1 MNDDFI
7 EKGYIYLF
15 KCGKIEKKLVEQLDE
30 INNKKMEKNMKW
42 KIGKNKYKGYNIYSM
57 KKYVDKKR
65 ITFIILTAILIILT
79 LLLIGYYTIN
89 TIIILKNVESQN
101 EQLIN
106 LSNQFKEQE
115 QQRQKKTQI
124 YQENKEQI
132 DHIYSSETKRVFLT
146 FDDGP
151 SENTGSIINTLE
163 NYNIKANFFVL
174 GSRVEAMPEKVKEL
188 YEKGH
193 FIGNHGYSHV
203 YEAIYASPQSVL
215 DEYNKTNEAIKKAIG
230 NNEFNTKLFR
240 FPGGLVGGK
249 YAEIKNQAKQL
260 LEENQILNVDWNA
273 LTGDSESTNPTL
285 EKLMKN
291 LKRTA
296 NGKNSVILLMHD
308 SSAKKITADTLPQVI
323 EYLKEQG
330 YEFKTFNEIIK

>member
-1 MNDDFI
+1 
-7 EKGYIYLF
+7 
-15 KCGKIEKKLVEQLDE
+15 
-30 INNKKMEKNMKW
+30 MKW

-65 ITFIILTAILIILT
+65 IIFIILTAILIILT

-89 TIIILKNVESQN
+89 TIAVLKNIKNQN

-106 LSNQFKEQE
+106 LSNKFKEQE
-115 QQRQKKTQI
+115 QQNQEKTQI

-151 SENTGSIINTLE
+151 SENTSSILDTLE
-163 NYNIKANFFVL
+163 NYNLKANFFVL
-174 GSRVEAMPEKVKEL
+174 GSRVEAMPEKVKEV

-230 NNEFNTKLFR
+230 NNEFNTKIFR

-249 YAEIKNQAKQL
+249 YAEIKNQAKQ
-260 LEENQILNVDWNA
+260 
-273 LTGDSESTNPTL
+273 
-285 EKLMKN
+285 
-291 LKRTA
+291 
-296 NGKNSVILLMHD
+296 
-308 SSAKKITADTLPQVI
+308 
-323 EYLKEQG
+323 
-330 YEFKTFNEIIK
+330 

>member
-1 MNDDFI
+1 M
-7 EKGYIYLF
+7 
-15 KCGKIEKKLVEQLDE
+15 KL
-30 INNKKMEKNMKW
+30 

-57 KKYVDKKR
+57 KKYIDKKR

-273 LTGDSESTNPTL
+273 LTGDSESANPTL

-291 LKRTA
+291 LKRTT

>member
-1 MNDDFI
+1 
-7 EKGYIYLF
+7 
-15 KCGKIEKKLVEQLDE
+15 
-30 INNKKMEKNMKW
+30 MKW

-65 ITFIILTAILIILT
+65 ITFIILTSILIILT
-79 LLLIGYYTIN
+79 LLLIAYYTIN

-101 EQLIN
+101 AQLIN
-106 LSNQFKEQE
+106 LSNKFKEQE
-115 QQRQKKTQI
+115 QQNQEKTQI
-124 YQENKEQI
+124 YEENKEQI

-151 SENTGSIINTLE
+151 SENTSSILNTLE
-163 NYNIKANFFVL
+163 NYNLKANFFVL
-174 GSRVEAMPEKVKEL
+174 GSRVEAMPEKVKEV

-230 NNEFNTKLFR
+230 NNEFNTKIFR

-291 LKRTA
+291 LKRTT

-330 YEFKTFNEIIK
+330 YEFKTFNEILK